1 MTNTETNSYSM
12 KEVRNLTGL
21 SDHTLRYYEKDGIL
35 PDIRRQENGHRLYG
49 KHDLD
54 WLDFVVCLRAT
65 GMPLSTIRKY
75 RELMEQGDSTA
86 EERRILLVKQKET
99 LLKDISTLQ
108 ASLKRINF
116 KIDFYD
122 QICSDTAQS
131 YK

>member
-1 MTNTETNSYSM
+1 M

-21 SDHTLRYYEKDGIL
+21 SDHTLRYYEKGGIL
-35 PDIRRQENGHRLYG
+35 PDIRRQDNGHRLY
-49 KHDLD
+49 KKKDLD

-86 EERRILLVKQKET
+86 EERKILLVEQKKN
-99 LLKDISTLQ
+99 LLIEISTLQ

-122 QICSDTAQS
+122 QICSDAAQS
-131 YK
+131 